1 MASSSEDIS
10 GASAT
15 QTAMTDDGN
24 EILLLWRLADD
35 DRKLLNSH
43 HFENNLLNDII
54 NWYLPSL
61 SMCNFMVT
69 WFHRL

>member
-15 QTAMTDDGN
+15 QTAVTEDGN
-24 EILLLWRLADD
+24 EILIWRFADD
-35 DRKLLNSH
+35 NRKLLNFH
-43 HFENNLLNDII
+43 HFENNLLNDIL

-61 SMCNFMVT
+61 LMCNFMVT

>member
-15 QTAMTDDGN
+15 QTAVTEDGN
-24 EILLLWRLADD
+24 EILIWRLADD
-35 DRKLLNSH
+35 FI
-43 HFENNLLNDII
+43 FENNLFKNDIL

-61 SMCNFMVT
+61 LMCNFMVT